1 MAGHPAAFMSYAR
14 FDDQHDS
21 GQLTEFRRRLADE
34 IRVQTGEEFT
44 IFQDRADIAWG
55 ENWQQ
60 RIVQT
65 LDSVTLLLVIVTP
78 GFFRSS
84 HCRAEAEQFL
94 DREGQLGR
102 DDLILPVY
110 YISTPYIDDESRRY
124 ADPLA
129 AALAARQ
136 YADWRELR
144 FEPTASP
151 VARRAIAQLAARMQN
166 SFWRPPVTTQ
176 AQARADIPKARAAL
190 PAPQAAP
197 SLAAGATAAEAEAE
211 RQAQDPGQAAEA
223 GTAELRHQLAEA
235 EARADRAAREATELR
250 QQLANV
256 IKPETI
262 DASAAPF
269 WDVLDPTEREML
281 RSVAEVRIFAKGA
294 TIMGQGDSADYVLVI
309 LGGRAS
315 IRVGENGR
323 ERVVA
328 ERSRGQLIGER
339 AALQVSVRSASVIA
353 LEMIWALVVQTKDFA
368 AFISANPRIL
378 AFVQDQRHARGT
390 DEPDGYGNDQVDA
403 VGFRGA
409 PLDGAAGMP
418 ASQASDVPAG
428 HQPSLNGENCT
439 VILTDVVAF
448 GARKRTDEDRLI
460 IRRTLSSMIRV
471 ATEGF
476 SGIRS
481 EDRGDGILLVVPP
494 GISTAR
500 TMAQLLR
507 VIPPALDQH
516 NSSHRNPA
524 QIQLRLSVNVGPV
537 VSDIMGVSGEA
548 IIVAARLVE
557 APVFKEAFTGSTA
570 RLGVIVS
577 PFVYDT
583 VVRHDRDKDYVSRYL
598 PVPVEVKESRT
609 SAWMMLLS

>member
-21 GQLTEFRRRLADE
+21 GQLTEFRKRLADE

-44 IFQDRADIAWG
+44 IFQDRTDIAWG

-65 LDSVTLLLVIVTP
+65 LDSVTLLLVIITP

-94 DREGQLGR
+94 DRERQLGR

-110 YISTPYIDDESRRY
+110 YISTPHIDDPGHRY

-129 AALAARQ
+129 AALASRQ

-144 FEPTASP
+144 FEPTTSP

-166 SFWRPPVTTQ
+166 SFWHPPVTT
-176 AQARADIPKARAAL
+176 RALALTDMPKASI
-190 PAPQAAP
+190 PAPQAA
-197 SLAAGATAAEAEAE
+197 SSHAAEAEAG
-211 RQAQDPGQAAEA
+211 P
-223 GTAELRHQLAEA
+223 
-235 EARADRAAREATELR
+235 
-250 QQLANV
+250 
-256 IKPETI
+256 
-262 DASAAPF
+262 SAAPF

-281 RSVAEVRIFAKGA
+281 RSVASVRTFAKGA
-294 TIMGQGDSADYVLVI
+294 TIMEQGEAADYVLVI

-315 IRVGENGR
+315 IRVGESGR
-323 ERVVA
+323 ERVIA

-339 AALQVSVRSASVIA
+339 AALQVSIRSASVIA

-368 AFISANPRIL
+368 AFISTNPRIL

-390 DEPDGYGNDQVDA
+390 DEPDGYGLDQEDPA
-403 VGFRGA
+403 GFCTA
-409 PLDGAAGMP
+409 SLDEADVMAAG
-418 ASQASDVPAG
+418 QASGVPAG
-428 HQPSLNGENCT
+428 NQPSLNGENCT

-448 GARKRTDEDRLI
+448 GARKRTDEDRLV
-460 IRRTLSSMIRV
+460 IRRTLSGMMR
-471 ATEGF
+471 AAMEGF
-476 SGIRS
+476 PGIRS

-494 GISTAR
+494 GIPTAR
-500 TMAQLLR
+500 TMTQLLR
-507 VIPPALDQH
+507 VIPHALDQH

-537 VSDIMGVSGEA
+537 VSDVMGVSGEA
-548 IIVAARLVE
+548 LIVAARLVE
-557 APVFKEAFTGSTA
+557 APAFKEAFTGSTA

-577 PFVYDT
+577 SFVYDT
-583 VVRHDRDKDYVSRYL
+583 VVRHDQDKDYVASYL

-609 SAWMMLLS
+609 SAWMMLIS